1 MSIDF
6 CINPLNR
13 YLWASISASIL
24 SIDTYEHQFLYQF
37 LGLIQKS
44 MLIDINWNKSP
55 VKPLPFSPSQSRNF
69 FLVNGDIGTNYR
81 WIDTKSVSVF
91 ISVLNSVSKASQ
103 FQSIWKSIQDLYQSS
118 KSIPM
123 SINFCINPLN
133 RYLWASISVSIS
145 RIDTEIDA
153 DRYQLE

>member
-1 MSIDF
+1 MIYS
-6 CINPLNR
+6 NR
-13 YLWASISASIL
+13 YLSASISVSIL
-24 SIDTYEHQFLYQF
+24 KIDTEIDAHRYQ
-37 LGLIQKS
+37 LRGLIQKS

-69 FLVNGDIGTNYR
+69 FLVNGGIGTNYR

-91 ISVLNSVSKASQ
+91 ISVLNPVSKASQ

-133 RYLWASISVSIS
+133 RYLWASISVSIFS
-145 RIDTEIDA
+145 IDTCEH
-153 DRYQLE
+153 RFLNQST